1 MKEIMT
7 VQVQVIAGCAPAL
20 CSRLVCSGVLLG
32 RVFFLL
38 GFSCAGGVRPAAHLS
53 LSSLASVAGSEIFA
67 NVASDA
73 IDRAQVSPSYQYY
86 VRDSGAEMTVTYT
99 ANTGYYISQITVNNL
114 DLPISASVASAA
126 TFVNTGSYSYRC
138 YRSDNQVIIILTNI
152 TANLNIIGIVIPAPV
167 TVNIDGSANYGAH
180 SVNIDFDAVTGNATV
195 SVNLSGRYPY
205 SVALGSNSP
214 QLINR
219 WNDTVYQTSDAFAV
233 TYQTNNYSTKIK
245 FYVVEIDGQIVINL
259 VTTNVQPPLEQG
271 GGTSIS
277 GVALQVS
284 ASGGSTDLA
293 AVGEARITGYNQTEG
308 LTTVHVSAVASRG
321 YAFVGWQVDG
331 ETISTLLSADIPYDD
346 VEGKILVAVFEP
358 INQNINDETD
368 NNQTNDFDIV

>member
-1 MKEIMT
+1 MR
-7 VQVQVIAGCAPAL
+7 VYSSGSASGNNVSS
-20 CSRLVCSGVLLG
+20 SR
-32 RVFFLL
+32 
-38 GFSCAGGVRPAAHLS
+38 GVRPAAHIS

-67 NVASDA
+67 SVASDA
-73 IDRAQVSPSYQYY
+73 TDRAQVSPSYQYY

-114 DLPISASVASAA
+114 DLPISASIASAA
-126 TFVNTGSYSYRC
+126 TFVNAGSYSYRC

-152 TANLNIIGIVIPAPV
+152 TANLNIIGIVIPTPV

-180 SVNIDFDAVTGNATV
+180 SVNIDFDAATGNATV

-308 LTTVHVSAVASRG
+308 LTTVHVSAVASTG

-331 ETISTLLSADIPYDD
+331 KTISTLLSADIPYDD

-368 NNQTNDFDIV
+368 NNQTSDIV